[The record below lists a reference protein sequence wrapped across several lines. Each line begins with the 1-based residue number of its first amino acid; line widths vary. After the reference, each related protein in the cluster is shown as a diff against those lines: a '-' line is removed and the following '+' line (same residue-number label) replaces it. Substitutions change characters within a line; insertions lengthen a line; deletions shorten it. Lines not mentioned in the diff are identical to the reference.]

1 MTDEEWHD
9 VANDLENQLE
19 NLAEAEP
26 VFHPTLI
33 AGLVVRVQD
42 VIARIREHF
51 QGN

>member
-9 VANDLENQLE
+9 VANDLEQQLE
-19 NLAEAEP
+19 NLADAEP
-26 VFHPTLI
+26 VFRPALL
-33 AGLVVRVQD
+33 AGLIGRVQE